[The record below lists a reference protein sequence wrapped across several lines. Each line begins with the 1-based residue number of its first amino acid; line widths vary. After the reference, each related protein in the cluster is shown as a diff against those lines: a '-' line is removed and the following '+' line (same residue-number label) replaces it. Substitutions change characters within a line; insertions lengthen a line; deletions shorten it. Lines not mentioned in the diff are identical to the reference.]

1 MNRLKSLLLTAT
13 LLSFL
18 VFTGCNSLKKMVKMA
33 EEQNLTVEPSPLE
46 LQGSTITF
54 NMSAK
59 LPVKMLKKDKIY
71 TVNTFY
77 QYGDQRVDV
86 GSVEFRAA
94 DFPNGAEQEPEQ
106 SQEFTFDYAGE
117 EMDNGMLM
125 VQGVASDPN
134 SDKTAETPE
143 MQVAE
148 GLIVTQKLVET
159 PSYVAYGNHGYN
171 NQEELIPTNV
181 NFYFPQGS
189 SVLRR
194 SETRS
199 DRGDRFSNFI
209 AEKNVTRSVTITGT
223 HSPEGSERVNSDLSS
238 DRAGRI
244 EEYYREQ
251 MDRYD
256 YQGAAD
262 SIEFILKPVVEDWA
276 QFNDSLQNYDG
287 ISAGEKAEYSS
298 IINGAGSFEEKEDQ
312 LQQLPT
318 YRKVF
323 ADVYPKLR
331 TAQTNIL
338 TVKEKKTDS
347 QIATFAKQIYE
358 GVFGSDSLTSEEL
371 MYSATL
377 TPSLDEKQ
385 KIYEEAIESYDSWA
399 ARNNLGA
406 VYIAQAMEAE
416 GSEMTDKLDE
426 ALSNLEQSAR
436 MEDNAE
442 AHANMAIIYAVRGDT
457 ERAKQEIDQANGMQP
472 SEPDA
477 RAGMNGVRGAIQIMN
492 GEYQEAVSTLSN
504 ASESAQ
510 NSFNLGLAQ
519 VLTDNYE
526 NAITSFEEALSQE
539 SGMAKAQYGIAIA
552 NAYLQ
557 NESGMTDALS
567 AAVQADPSLREY
579 ALSDL
584 VFTNYKESEAF
595 RSALQ

>member
-1 MNRLKSLLLTAT
+1 
-13 LLSFL
+13 
-18 VFTGCNSLKKMVKMA
+18 MA

-46 LQGSTITF
+46 LQGNTVSFT
-54 NMSAK
+54 MSAK

-71 TVNTFY
+71 TLNTFY
-77 QYGDQRVDV
+77 QYGDERVDV

-106 SQEFTFDYAGE
+106 SQEFSFDYAGE
-117 EMDNGMLM
+117 AMDNGMLM

-148 GLIVTQKLVET
+148 GLIVTQKLVEA
-159 PSYVAYGNHGYN
+159 PRYVSYGNHGYN

-181 NFYFPQGS
+181 NFFFPQGS

-194 SETRS
+194 SEVRS
-199 DRGDRFSNFI
+199 DRGDRFSNFV

-223 HSPEGSERVNSDLSS
+223 HSPEGSERVNANLSE

-256 YQGAAD
+256 YQGSAE
-262 SIEFILKPVVEDWA
+262 SIEFILKPVVEDWG
-276 QFNDSLQNYDG
+276 QFRDSLQNYDG
-287 ISAGEKAEYSS
+287 ISSSEKSEYNS

-312 LQQLPT
+312 LHQLPT

-323 ADVYPKLR
+323 ADIYPKLR

-338 TVKEKKTDS
+338 TVMDKKTDS
-347 QIATFAKQIYE
+347 QIATFAKQISS
-358 GVFGSDSLTSEEL
+358 GSYSTDSLSEEEL
-371 MYSATL
+371 MYAATL

-385 KIYEEAIESYDSWA
+385 GIYEKAVESNDSWA

-406 VYIAQAMEAE
+406 VYIATAMDASE
-416 GSEMTDKLDE
+416 SEMSDMLDE
-426 ALSNLEQSAR
+426 AVTNLEQSVR
-436 MEDNAE
+436 MKDNAE
-442 AHANMAIIYAVRGDT
+442 AHANLALVYAARGDN
-457 ERAKQEIDQANGMQP
+457 ERAKQEIDKANGMEP
-472 SEPDA
+472 SEQDA

-504 ASESAQ
+504 AGEAAE

-526 NAITSFEEALSQE
+526 NAITSFEEALNME

-557 NESGMTDALS
+557 NESGMTEALS
-567 AAVQADPSLREY
+567 AAVQGDPSLREH
-579 ALSDL
+579 ALNDL

-595 RSALQ
+595 RNALQ

>member
-1 MNRLKSLLLTAT
+1 
-13 LLSFL
+13 
-18 VFTGCNSLKKMVKMA
+18 MA

-46 LQGSTITF
+46 LQGSTVTF
-54 NMSAK
+54 TMSAK

-106 SQEFTFDYAGE
+106 SQEFTFDYTGE

-159 PSYVAYGNHGYN
+159 PGYVAYGNHGYN

-244 EEYYREQ
+244 ETYYREQ

-287 ISAGEKAEYSS
+287 ISAEEKAEYSS
-298 IINGAGSFEEKEDQ
+298 IINGAGSFEDKEDQ

-358 GVFGSDSLTSEEL
+358 GVFSSDSLSSEEL

-385 KIYEEAIESYDSWA
+385 KIYEAAVENYDSWA

-406 VYIAQAMEAE
+406 VYIAQAMEAD
-416 GSEMTDKLDE
+416 GSEMSDMLDQ
-426 ALSNLEQSAR
+426 ALSSLEQSAR

-442 AHANMAIIYAVRGDT
+442 AHANMAIIFAVRGDT

-504 ASESAQ
+504 ASESAE

-526 NAITSFEEALSQE
+526 NAITSFEEALSME

-557 NESGMTDALS
+557 NESGMTEALS

>member
-46 LQGSTITF
+46 LQGSTVTF

-171 NQEELIPTNV
+171 NQEELVPTNV